1 MLAIAAR
8 KAAGGSAMVKS
19 RRLGLESLSL
29 RELEQLQKTR
39 VSRKVRKS
47 EHKSAHPSELPE
59 L

>member
-1 MLAIAAR
+1 
-8 KAAGGSAMVKS
+8 VKR

-29 RELEQLQKTR
+29 RELEQLRKTR

-47 EHKSAHPSELPE
+47 EHKSAHPSKLPE